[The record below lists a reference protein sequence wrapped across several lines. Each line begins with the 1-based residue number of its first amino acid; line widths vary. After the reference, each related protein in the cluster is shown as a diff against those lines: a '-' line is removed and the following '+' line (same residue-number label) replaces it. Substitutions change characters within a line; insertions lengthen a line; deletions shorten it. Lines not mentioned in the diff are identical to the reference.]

1 MFPTKPIVLAF
12 LLLTAG
18 GLARAQV
25 TLPQVQVPTL
35 PGLPTEPLNRTVNGV
50 LDQADPQRLRE
61 LRQIRVRNLLRT
73 NRTVLEADPRG
84 APIIRNEVVALSP
97 TPAALEG
104 ARAAGFTVGRTRTL
118 EGLDVSIVV
127 LQAPP
132 GMSTRRALERLRR
145 DDPAGTY
152 DYNHVYLES
161 GGAEFSSAGATLTI
175 AAADTSA
182 LPVTAMGAAHASALP
197 VTAMGAAH
205 ASALPVT
212 AMGAAHASALPV
224 TAIGAHATTLSM
236 AAMGAA
242 DVRGDSSV
250 STKVGLIDGGVQR
263 SHLVFNGVTVHEHGC
278 TGGSV
283 PGAHGTAVASLL
295 VGQSDV
301 FHGAAPGAELF
312 AADVYCGLATGGA
325 LDSVAEAFAW
335 MSREKVPVINISLVG
350 PANVLLEQIV
360 RVVTARGH
368 IVVAAVG
375 NDGPGAP
382 PLYPAAYPEVVAV
395 TGVDGKD
402 RVLVEACRGKHVDF
416 SAPGANMSAAGL
428 DVPFGIV
435 RGTSFAAPIVA
446 GLLARQLIAV
456 DKARADAAI
465 AALIAQAT
473 DLGARGVDKIY
484 GNGLVGE
491 ELRPPER
498 LATVR

>member
-1 MFPTKPIVLAF
+1 MFPTKPIVLAV

-25 TLPQVQVPTL
+25 TLPHVQVPTL

-50 LDQADPQRLRE
+50 LDQAEPQRLRE
-61 LRQIRVRNLLRT
+61 LRQVRVRNLLRT

-97 TPAALEG
+97 TQAALEG
-104 ARAAGFTVGRTRTL
+104 ARAAGFVVGRTRTL

-161 GGAEFSSAGATLTI
+161 GGARSSTTTAGSAESASSLLASAPKHTAGVIALPAVAM
-175 AAADTSA
+175 AAAEIRS
-182 LPVTAMGAAHASALP
+182 
-197 VTAMGAAH
+197 
-205 ASALPVT
+205 
-212 AMGAAHASALPV
+212 
-224 TAIGAHATTLSM
+224 
-236 AAMGAA
+236 
-242 DVRGDSSV
+242 DVSL

-263 SHLVFNGVTVHEHGC
+263 SHPVFNGVAVHEHGC
-278 TGGSV
+278 TGGAIPS
-283 PGAHGTAVASLL
+283 AHGTAVASLL

-301 FHGAAPGAELF
+301 FHGAAPGAALF

-375 NDGPGAP
+375 NDGPSAP

-395 TGVDGKD
+395 TGVDAKD

-416 SAPGANMSAAGL
+416 SAPGANMSAAGIDAPF
-428 DVPFGIV
+428 DVV

-446 GLLARQLIAV
+446 GLLARRLTSL
-456 DKARADAAI
+456 DKSQADAAI
-465 AALIAQAT
+465 AVLVAQAT

-491 ELRPPER
+491 ELRPPEQ
-498 LATVR
+498 LASAAVQRVQ